1 MSRRNSFTN
10 TISTTMK
17 SVKRRLSRQNSTESL
32 ADKRKSLDSTSY
44 VDTED
49 LLKPSG
55 GVDIAS
61 YNFPPGE
68 NAYANIDVDATD
80 AVLAEETQP
89 VVKINT
95 GNIYDD
101 PEYQAR
107 VTRLTN
113 TALNHLLQINGRP
126 VDVEYVNILQPPHL
140 PPPTDLFITQ
150 HIINKYL
157 QQVLTLNVTLFQL
170 LQESPGINAP
180 LYKAFVLILINQM
193 PNMDQKFLLKF
204 NEAMYTFFLRW
215 VDQIPAMIELVL
227 NTNGHDV
234 IKEIMTVVNQSVYRS
249 LFLFLRANNIAA
261 IETVKLFTDIPYDQL
276 SDRDFPNDEFKNI
289 INNEQRVISNMFTD
303 KFNNA
308 VFQKTFNRYYLLPR
322 PTLDLNIPFVPRITT
337 ITLNMEII
345 RLMRLQRTPADVFD
359 NPLYQRPI
367 SNAVYIERVNDSSA

>member
-1 MSRRNSFTN
+1 MSRRNSFSN

-17 SVKRRLSRQNSTESL
+17 NVKRRLSRQSSTEVL
-32 ADKRKSLDSTSY
+32 EQKRKRI
-44 VDTED
+44 DTED

-55 GVDIAS
+55 GDIAS
-61 YNFPPGE
+61 YNFPPDE

-95 GNIYDD
+95 GNVYDD
-101 PEYQAR
+101 PEYQAK

-113 TALNHLLQINGRP
+113 TALKHLLEISGHP
-126 VDVEYVNILQPPHL
+126 IDAEYVNMLHPPHL
-140 PPPTDLFITQ
+140 PQTSDLFITQ
-150 HIINKYL
+150 HILNKYL
-157 QQVLTLNVTLFQL
+157 QQVLKLNVTLFQL

-193 PNMDQKFLLKF
+193 PNLDHNFLLKF

-215 VDQIPAMIELVL
+215 VDQVPAMIELVL

-261 IETVKLFTDIPYDQL
+261 IETVKLFTDIPYNQL
-276 SDRDFPNDEFKNI
+276 NDKDFPNDEFRNQ
-289 INNEQRVISNMFTD
+289 INNEQRIINNMFTD

-308 VFQKTFNRYYLLPR
+308 VFQHTYNRYYLLPR
-322 PTLDLNIPFVPRITT
+322 PTPDLNVPFIPKITT
-337 ITLNMEII
+337 ITLHTEII
-345 RLMRLQRTPADVFD
+345 RLMRLQRTPADLFD

-367 SNAVYIERVNDSSA
+367 SNAVYIEKVNESSA